1 DYAHTPDALE
11 SILETLANRAENRLI
26 TVFGCGGDRD
36 PSKRPLM
43 GKAASVHSDIVIV
56 TSDNPRTEDPGEIID
71 DILTGIDNARER
83 DDIIVEPDRSKALEF
98 AVRISR
104 DKDTILAAGKG
115 HETYQIIKSGRIDFD
130 DRRILKQALETLAED
145 TWEVADGAH

>member
-1 DYAHTPDALE
+1 VDYAHTPDALT

-43 GKAASVHSDIVIV
+43 GKSASVNSDIVIV
-56 TSDNPRTEDPGEIID
+56 TSDNPRTEDPEKIID
-71 DILTGIDNARER
+71 DILTGIDNARGR
-83 DDIIVEPDRSKALEF
+83 DDIIVEPDRAKALEF

-115 HETYQIIKSGRIDFD
+115 HETYQMIKSGRIDFD
-130 DRRILKQALETLAED
+130 DRLILKQALETMAE
-145 TWEVADGAH
+145 GR